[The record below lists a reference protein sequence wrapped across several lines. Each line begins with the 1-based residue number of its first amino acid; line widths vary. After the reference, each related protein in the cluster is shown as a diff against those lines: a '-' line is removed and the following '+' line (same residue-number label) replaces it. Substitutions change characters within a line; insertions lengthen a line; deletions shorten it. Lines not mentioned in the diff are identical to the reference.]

1 MLLEFSSRFPFSSR
15 GYQTNGRKHL
25 PLRVEE
31 QTNIS
36 GNQQAT
42 MSHYRKSSTDLLPPP
57 SLTYVLLCSGY
68 GSDPNHF
75 RPNRDDSQWWGR
87 RDALV
92 RCTCAALY
100 TYLGCR
106 SDCNKNG
113 VKGRISNHNSSSSN
127 SDIELVL
134 LFDEDHA
141 RLRMR
146 RCASV
151 SSKASSS
158 KHDKMWCPC
167 EKNIISLWKRAAC
180 NPNRQIIMNGLS
192 CICEVDG
199 NTNTNRACNRKVQ
212 NMNTKSLSKKQL
224 LHLIREAT
232 RDDEMDDAMKA
243 NTITFLRKWNLNSS
257 DDAVLRKVNRSKL
270 EEAWNDYMSPKMA
283 LNKIDSSCG
292 NLSITKSARMKDSFR
307 AILST
312 YSFERTE
319 TKEYENRNTMISSSP
334 SASNAAKRRKVE
346 GYDTND
352 TLKSKVVLYLHETC
366 ELELPCFGINPC
378 QKKLFTFDNIFIFL
392 GAVRDMSNDEYLALA
407 QVCDDSMIPM
417 CGCNL
422 GRTAEF
428 TSKVVTAISCHHI
441 NEKLFSAVEI
451 LFTRAKTMG
460 LLGVRNITSG
470 KSQGIYNSII
480 EKNKSSEVL
489 LHFIFLLPFSKEEV
503 VSDISERNI
512 WMWTLVRITVCALW
526 RSRLASGVEE
536 GNTNK
541 LTLILSDGV
550 FITFSQLELVQFL
563 ASKHQAA
570 PSEHQILRAISE
582 KLQEIGKRN
591 GDDWETI
598 LCDIGKVSSPEA
610 ITMFHFRKLT
620 KRKKSVHSLFENIYR
635 RNCIC
640 SCEEEIGAKG
650 NEYIFV
656 MDHLVQEH
664 FERQQQNSKRDIT
677 DQMPKSL
684 KRFAKKRG
692 LKLHRYEVLVDKDD
706 GDDFY
711 DSPATLVTMLQHFS
725 YHGILCI

>member
-1 MLLEFSSRFPFSSR
+1 
-15 GYQTNGRKHL
+15 
-25 PLRVEE
+25 
-31 QTNIS
+31 
-36 GNQQAT
+36 
-42 MSHYRKSSTDLLPPP
+42 MSHFRRSSIELLPPP

-106 SDCNKNG
+106 SDCNKKG
-113 VKGRISNHNSSSSN
+113 VKSRISSNNNSSSSSSSSSNSN

-151 SSKASSS
+151 SSKASRN

-167 EKNIISLWKRAAC
+167 EKSIISLWKRAAS

-192 CICEVDG
+192 CMCEVDG
-199 NTNTNRACNRKVQ
+199 DTNRAYNRKEQ
-212 NMNTKSLSKKQL
+212 DMNIKSLSKKQL

-232 RDDEMDDAMKA
+232 RDDEMDDVMKA
-243 NTITFLRKWNLNSS
+243 RTITFLRKWNLNSS

-270 EEAWNDYMSPKMA
+270 EEAWNDYLSPTKA
-283 LNKIDSSCG
+283 LIKIDSSCG
-292 NLSITKSARMKDSFR
+292 NLSRTKSASMTDSFQ

-312 YSFERTE
+312 NLFERTG
-319 TKEYENRNTMISSSP
+319 TKEYENRNTMVSSSP
-334 SASNAAKRRKVE
+334 SASNAVKRRKVQ
-346 GYDTND
+346 GHDTNA
-352 TLKSKVVLYLHETC
+352 TMKSKVVLYLHETC

-378 QKKLFTFDNIFIFL
+378 QKKLFSFHNIFIFL

-407 QVCDDSMIPM
+407 QVCEDSMTPM

-428 TSKVVTAISCHHI
+428 TSKVVTAISCHHL
-441 NEKLFSAVEI
+441 NKKLFSAVEI

-470 KSQGIYNSII
+470 KCQGTYNSII
-480 EKNKSSEVL
+480 AKNKSPEVF
-489 LHFIFLLPFSKEEV
+489 LHFIFLLPFSKDEV
-503 VSDISERNI
+503 VSDISERNV

-550 FITFSQLELVQFL
+550 SITFSQLELVQFL
-563 ASKHQAA
+563 ATKHQAA
-570 PSEHQILRAISE
+570 PSEYQILRAICE

-591 GDDWETI
+591 GDDWERI

-640 SCEEEIGAKG
+640 SSEEEIGAKG
-650 NEYIFV
+650 NEHIFV
-656 MDHLVQEH
+656 MDHLIQEH
-664 FERQQQNSKRDIT
+664 FERQQQNSKQDIT
-677 DQMPKSL
+677 DHMPKSL